1 MEFHT
6 ALDAPCYYGNWYQQ
20 RVSLSARPDAARY
33 YGNWYQIYLR
43 QKKAPPKRGQLVS
56 GSVQSCLG
64 QPRYHSAYLDAVE
77 S

>member
-43 QKKAPPKRGQLVS
+43 QKKPLRRGAGWLV
-56 GSVQSCLG
+56 LG
-64 QPRYHSAYLDAVE
+64 FDVAKVG
-77 S
+77 

>member
-43 QKKAPPKRGQLVS
+43 QKKSPSEEGPVG
-56 GSVQSCLG
+56 
-64 QPRYHSAYLDAVE
+64 
-77 S
+77 